1 MFQPGSPASAI
12 KGEDWLVKKVADLE
26 QQIRE
31 LRAANPFAPMGM
43 IPHAGLVEFTGAIQ
57 TDSSATSTFN
67 GSVIINGDLSVPNG
81 SISNAA
87 LANPITP
94 LAQHAGTSGFGLA
107 TGANSTLLTTTI
119 NVPSGC
125 SQALVFAAGVLH
137 AYNNNAAPD
146 DAYAVVSIAGTVVG
160 ASSQGTAASGAD
172 LSLPATATKLI
183 TGLGASFDVS
193 VLGSSGVSGW
203 AANSVN
209 FINLDVFAI
218 FLR

>member
-1 MFQPGSPASAI
+1 MNQPGSPASVVG
-12 KGEDWLVKKVADLE
+12 GEDWLVRKVQDLE
-26 QQIRE
+26 AQVRE

-43 IPHAGLVEFTGAIQ
+43 IPKPGLVEFQGAIQ

-87 LANPITP
+87 LANPIVP

-107 TGANSTLLTTTI
+107 TGANATLLTTTI

-137 AYNNNAAPD
+137 AYNNNASAD
-146 DAYAVVSIAGTVVG
+146 DAYGVVSIAGTTVG

-193 VLGSSGVSGW
+193 MLGSSGVSGW
-203 AANSVN
+203 AANGVN